1 MTEKKTK
8 IIFDVDKKLRK
19 DIESSAKEM
28 GLPISKYLI
37 SLHKSAKQKSKN
49 LTNILFGE
57 DNEE

>member
-8 IIFDVDKKLRK
+8 IIFDVDKNLRK

-37 SLHKSAKQKSKN
+37 SLHKSAKQKNKN

-57 DNEE
+57 DNE